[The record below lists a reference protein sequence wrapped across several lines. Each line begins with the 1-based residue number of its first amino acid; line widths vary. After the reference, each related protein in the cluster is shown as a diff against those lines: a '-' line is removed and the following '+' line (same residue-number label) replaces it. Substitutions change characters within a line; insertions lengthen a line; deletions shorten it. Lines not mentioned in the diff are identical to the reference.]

1 MADKYMNRL
10 SISYVIREMQIKTRK
25 HHTPIRMSRTQSTG
39 TIKCW
44 RERGA
49 AECLSIAGWNEKWY
63 ILEGNFDGYLQIFIA
78 TLFII
83 VKTWKHP
90 RYPSAGEYGAVEY
103 LDNEIL
109 FSAKIKWIVKP

>member
-1 MADKYMNRL
+1 MSSGKCKLKPETTIPPLERPGPRALGLLSADENVEQRSAYPLLAGMKN
-10 SISYVIREMQIKTRK
+10 
-25 HHTPIRMSRTQSTG
+25 G
-39 TIKCW
+39 TI
-44 RERGA
+44 
-49 AECLSIAGWNEKWY
+49 
-63 ILEGNFDGYLQIFIA
+63 ILEGNFDGYLQIFTA

-109 FSAKIKWIVKP
+109 CSAKIKWIIKP